1 MASGTSRRQAGTE
14 TRDKILTAALARFS
28 VESYRGASVRD
39 LADDVGVTQPVLYYH
54 FGSKDGI
61 LAALIEPL
69 LSAGEQLVD
78 ELGASSLPPDKL
90 ASRALEGYYDVI
102 VDHLAVFQLVE
113 TDKSVRSHPQA
124 GHRLADQAAR
134 FLAVL
139 AGSAEHDA
147 TAEHD
152 DKLRA
157 AAAIGAIRRPLSLP
171 DVRPGRDRRL
181 ILACAA
187 AALSADVES

>member
-69 LSAGEQLVD
+69 LEA
-78 ELGASSLPPDKL
+78 
-90 ASRALEGYYDVI
+90 
-102 VDHLAVFQLVE
+102 
-113 TDKSVRSHPQA
+113 
-124 GHRLADQAAR
+124 
-134 FLAVL
+134 
-139 AGSAEHDA
+139 A
-147 TAEHD
+147 TA
-152 DKLRA
+152 LQ
-157 AAAIGAIRRPLSLP
+157 
-171 DVRPGRDRRL
+171 GRGP
-181 ILACAA
+181 
-187 AALSADVES
+187 S